1 MNTYIPEGYKSLLGV
16 YDTQKAIG
24 LLKRLFEDQL
34 AAKLNLFRVSAPLFL
49 EEASGLND
57 NLNGY
62 ERPVLFDIPQAGK
75 EAQVVQS
82 LAKWKRMALH
92 RYDFY
97 PGKGLYT
104 DMNAIRRDED
114 VLDNLHSVYV
124 DQWDWEKII
133 ESSDRNLDYLKS
145 TVMDIVAAVCDTQRT
160 MRAIYPQLQ
169 VLPELER
176 QVTFVTAQELEDRYP
191 DLTPKEREHAFVREH
206 HTTFII
212 GIGGALSGL
221 LTLENGQLAT
231 QHTMLLI
238 LSLALGALIGE
249 ALNIEKHLE
258 DFGVFCQNRL
268 KSYDDSHFV
277 EGFVSF
283 SLLICI
289 GAMAIV
295 GSLQDGL
302 SGDASLLI
310 AKAIIDGIAAVVFAA
325 SLGKGVF
332 LSVLPLGVYQGGLTL
347 LARFIRPWMTDELIA
362 QMSCVGSVLIFA
374 VSLNMIRKNKIKVG
388 NLLPAVFLPAVFYL
402 LARFF
407 PVLGTL

>member
-1 MNTYIPEGYKSLLGV
+1 M
-16 YDTQKAIG
+16 IG
-24 LLKRLFEDQL
+24 LGTIINCGSVLAGASAGMLLKNGLSKRFEDTIMQGI
-34 AAKLNLFRVSAPLFL
+34 
-49 EEASGLND
+49 GL
-57 NLNGY
+57 
-62 ERPVLFDIPQAGK
+62 
-75 EAQVVQS
+75 
-82 LAKWKRMALH
+82 
-92 RYDFY
+92 
-97 PGKGLYT
+97 
-104 DMNAIRRDED
+104 
-114 VLDNLHSVYV
+114 
-124 DQWDWEKII
+124 
-133 ESSDRNLDYLKS
+133 
-145 TVMDIVAAVCDTQRT
+145 CT
-160 MRAIYPQLQ
+160 M
-169 VLPELER
+169 
-176 QVTFVTAQELEDRYP
+176 F
-191 DLTPKEREHAFVREH
+191 
-206 HTTFII
+206 I
-212 GIGGALSGL
+212 GIG
-221 LTLENGQLAT
+221 
-231 QHTMLLI
+231 
-238 LSLALGALIGE
+238 GALIGE
-249 ALNIEKHLE
+249 ALNLEKHLE

-268 KSYDDSHFV
+268 KSSGDSHFV

-374 VSLNMIRKNKIKVG
+374 VSLNMIRKDKIKVG

>member
-1 MNTYIPEGYKSLLGV
+1 M
-16 YDTQKAIG
+16 IG
-24 LLKRLFEDQL
+24 LGTIINCGSVLAGASVGMLLKNGLSKRFEDTIMQGI
-34 AAKLNLFRVSAPLFL
+34 
-49 EEASGLND
+49 GL
-57 NLNGY
+57 
-62 ERPVLFDIPQAGK
+62 
-75 EAQVVQS
+75 
-82 LAKWKRMALH
+82 
-92 RYDFY
+92 
-97 PGKGLYT
+97 
-104 DMNAIRRDED
+104 
-114 VLDNLHSVYV
+114 
-124 DQWDWEKII
+124 
-133 ESSDRNLDYLKS
+133 
-145 TVMDIVAAVCDTQRT
+145 CT
-160 MRAIYPQLQ
+160 M
-169 VLPELER
+169 
-176 QVTFVTAQELEDRYP
+176 F
-191 DLTPKEREHAFVREH
+191 
-206 HTTFII
+206 I
-212 GIGGALSGL
+212 GIG
-221 LTLENGQLAT
+221 
-231 QHTMLLI
+231 
-238 LSLALGALIGE
+238 GALIGE

-268 KSYDDSHFV
+268 KSHDDSHFV

-332 LSVLPLGVYQGGLTL
+332 LSILPLGVYQGGLTL

-374 VSLNMIRKNKIKVG
+374 VSLNMIRKDKIKVG

>member
-1 MNTYIPEGYKSLLGV
+1 MSKIIIPENYTPALNL
-16 YDTQKAIG
+16 YDTQRAIG
-24 LLKRLFEDQL
+24 TVKRLFADTL
-34 AAKLNLFRVSAPLFL
+34 CATLNLYRVSAPLFV
-49 EEASGLND
+49 EASTGLND
-57 NLNGY
+57 DLNGV
-62 ERPVLFDIPQAGK
+62 ERKVTFDTKDSGI
-75 EAQVVQS
+75 EVQVVQS
-82 LAKWKRMALH
+82 LAKWKRKALKDYGF
-92 RYDFY
+92 RV
-97 PGKGLYT
+97 GKGLYC

-114 VLDNLHSVYV
+114 MDNLHSIYV

-212 GIGGALSGL
+212 GIGGALSGM
-221 LTLENGQLAT
+221 LTLENGQLST

-258 DFGVFCQNRL
+258 DFGIFCQDRL
-268 KSYDDSHFV
+268 KSQGDSHFV

-332 LSVLPLGVYQGGLTL
+332 LSILPLGVYQGGLTL

-374 VSLNMIRKNKIKVG
+374 VSLNMIRKDKIKVG
-388 NLLPAVFLPAVFYL
+388 NLLPAVFLPVMFYL
-402 LARFF
+402 LSRFF
-407 PVLGTL
+407 PVFATL